1 MQARKK
7 VEKERKQIVMNISLL
22 HYTFPCPLGIILS
35 ELEEENLI
43 DNIEESLSQLFIGAT
58 CEDKLLESLE
68 FLTIPERVMQN

>member
-7 VEKERKQIVMNISLL
+7 VEKEGKQIVMNISLL

-35 ELEEENLI
+35 ELEEENPI

-58 CEDKLLESLE
+58 YEDKPSKSLE
-68 FLTIPERVMQN
+68 FPMIPEGAMQN